1 MVCKVNSIFD
11 EIFKIYRK
19 KSGFTDFMKDILKNE
34 RFEQFKEKRNFSN
47 PGRG

>member
-1 MVCKVNSIFD
+1 MKSSKYI
-11 EIFKIYRK
+11 EK
-19 KSGFTDFMKDILKNE
+19 KCFTDFMKDILKNE